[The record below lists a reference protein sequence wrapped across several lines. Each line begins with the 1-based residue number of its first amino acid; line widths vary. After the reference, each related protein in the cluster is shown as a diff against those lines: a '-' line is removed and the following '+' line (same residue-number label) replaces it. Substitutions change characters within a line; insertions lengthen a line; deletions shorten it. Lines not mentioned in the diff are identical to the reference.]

1 MNPRLYFDEK
11 TLKKLGDVFVVNTYF
26 PIKTVPD
33 SADYFLLVYIAHS
46 NAIHNIDNTSRKLE
60 EGDVVLI
67 SPNVVNSF
75 TCTHKDELTIAY
87 CCAFSKNALQYSLKQ
102 YSGNFPLLSDF
113 FEGKRSYIQ
122 VHDTPSKTIRN
133 FMIQMIDN

>member
-46 NAIHNIDNTSRKLE
+46 NAIHNN
-60 EGDVVLI
+60 G
-67 SPNVVNSF
+67 
-75 TCTHKDELTIAY
+75 
-87 CCAFSKNALQYSLKQ
+87 
-102 YSGNFPLLSDF
+102 
-113 FEGKRSYIQ
+113 
-122 VHDTPSKTIRN
+122 
-133 FMIQMIDN
+133 

>member
-46 NAIHNIDNTSRKLE
+46 NAIHNIDNTIRRRRCRA
-60 EGDVVLI
+60 
-67 SPNVVNSF
+67 N
-75 TCTHKDELTIAY
+75 IAECSQFIHLY
-87 CCAFSKNALQYSLKQ
+87 
-102 YSGNFPLLSDF
+102 P
-113 FEGKRSYIQ
+113 KR
-122 VHDTPSKTIRN
+122 
-133 FMIQMIDN
+133 

>member
-87 CCAFSKNALQYSLKQ
+87 CCVFSKIYTSTRHTVKNNTKFY
-102 YSGNFPLLSDF
+102 
-113 FEGKRSYIQ
+113 
-122 VHDTPSKTIRN
+122 DTNDR
-133 FMIQMIDN
+133 

>member
-46 NAIHNIDNTSRKLE
+46 NAIHNIDNTSRKLK

-87 CCAFSKNALQYSLKQ
+87 C
-102 YSGNFPLLSDF
+102 
-113 FEGKRSYIQ
+113 
-122 VHDTPSKTIRN
+122 
-133 FMIQMIDN
+133 

>member
-46 NAIHNIDNTSRKLE
+46 NAIHNICGSKSPSRSTTSPAAILFE
-60 EGDVVLI
+60 T
-67 SPNVVNSF
+67 S
-75 TCTHKDELTIAY
+75 
-87 CCAFSKNALQYSLKQ
+87 
-102 YSGNFPLLSDF
+102 LLSTWIF
-113 FEGKRSYIQ
+113 PILNPFNR
-122 VHDTPSKTIRN
+122 
-133 FMIQMIDN
+133 

>member
-60 EGDVVLI
+60 RRRCRA
-67 SPNVVNSF
+67 N
-75 TCTHKDELTIAY
+75 IAECSQFIHLY
-87 CCAFSKNALQYSLKQ
+87 
-102 YSGNFPLLSDF
+102 P
-113 FEGKRSYIQ
+113 
-122 VHDTPSKTIRN
+122 
-133 FMIQMIDN
+133 

>member
-46 NAIHNIDNTSRKLE
+46 NAIHNIDNTSRKLK

-87 CCAFSKNALQYSLKQ
+87 CCVFSKNALQYSLK
-102 YSGNFPLLSDF
+102 
-113 FEGKRSYIQ
+113 
-122 VHDTPSKTIRN
+122 
-133 FMIQMIDN
+133 

>member
-1 MNPRLYFDEK
+1 MNPRLYFDKK

-46 NAIHNIDNTSRKLE
+46 NAIHNIDNTSRKLK

-102 YSGNFPLLSDF
+102 YSGNFP
-113 FEGKRSYIQ
+113 
-122 VHDTPSKTIRN
+122 
-133 FMIQMIDN
+133 

>member
-11 TLKKLGDVFVVNTYF
+11 TLKKLGDVFVVNTHF

-75 TCTHKDELTIAY
+75 TCTQKDELTIAY
-87 CCAFSKNALQYSLKQ
+87 CCASVSYTHLI
-102 YSGNFPLLSDF
+102 LLTCRKSIA
-113 FEGKRSYIQ
+113 YISINRRKIYNRTDINKCQ
-122 VHDTPSKTIRN
+122 K
-133 FMIQMIDN
+133 

>member
-46 NAIHNIDNTSRKLE
+46 NAIHNIDNTSRKLK

-67 SPNVVNSF
+67 SPNVVNAF
-75 TCTHKDELTIAY
+75 TCTHKDEL
-87 CCAFSKNALQYSLKQ
+87 FSYNSMYIPYFYHDISIGWLIQY
-102 YSGNFPLLSDF
+102 
-113 FEGKRSYIQ
+113 
-122 VHDTPSKTIRN
+122 
-133 FMIQMIDN
+133 

>member
-87 CCAFSKNALQYSLKQ
+87 CCAFSKNCITIQLKTCIQAIFRCFQIFLRENAHIYKYTTHRQKQ
-102 YSGNFPLLSDF
+102 YEIL
-113 FEGKRSYIQ
+113 
-122 VHDTPSKTIRN
+122 
-133 FMIQMIDN
+133 

>member
-46 NAIHNIDNTSRKLE
+46 TPYTT
-60 EGDVVLI
+60 LI
-67 SPNVVNSF
+67 
-75 TCTHKDELTIAY
+75 
-87 CCAFSKNALQYSLKQ
+87 
-102 YSGNFPLLSDF
+102 
-113 FEGKRSYIQ
+113 IQ
-122 VHDTPSKTIRN
+122 AEN
-133 FMIQMIDN
+133 

>member
-46 NAIHNIDNTSRKLE
+46 NAIHNIDNTSRKLK
-60 EGDVVLI
+60 EGDVVLRVFQKRI
-67 SPNVVNSF
+67 
-75 TCTHKDELTIAY
+75 TIQLKTVFRQFSV
-87 CCAFSKNALQYSLKQ
+87 AFR
-102 YSGNFPLLSDF
+102 F
-113 FEGKRSYIQ
+113 F
-122 VHDTPSKTIRN
+122 
-133 FMIQMIDN
+133 